1 MPLVSIDVIKNQFK
15 AYEEAVVAELELEE
29 LDRKDHLYFKPP
41 EGTTQ
46 HWKHEF
52 NIISTLKPAQFQSG
66 KFGDKQ
72 INEILATEASEFS
85 VKNYFVDALL
95 PKMLGKPSGFLVE
108 NSDDQK
114 TNYLEVI
121 LAIAESLS
129 PCVINVGDEDE
140 LKNTNKK
147 QNYWR
152 EGFKNELANNP
163 DFSSRLATYLA
174 QVPEADLRKATFSG
188 VKGTPFEFFVNLKR
202 SLGPKK
208 ERTFG
213 EALAFAKVDT
223 QLNKVENSAL
233 DAVMNAYRTTSLTS
247 MFGGKTRTLKT
258 AVKQDANLTTEER
271 PSIFKNS

>member
-1 MPLVSIDVIKNQFK
+1 
-15 AYEEAVVAELELEE
+15 
-29 LDRKDHLYFKPP
+29 
-41 EGTTQ
+41 
-46 HWKHEF
+46 
-52 NIISTLKPAQFQSG
+52 
-66 KFGDKQ
+66 
-72 INEILATEASEFS
+72 
-85 VKNYFVDALL
+85 
-95 PKMLGKPSGFLVE
+95 
-108 NSDDQK
+108 
-114 TNYLEVI
+114 VI

-129 PCVINVGDEDE
+129 PCVINVGDKDE
-140 LKNTNKK
+140 LKNTKKK

-174 QVPEADLRKATFSG
+174 QVPEADLRSATFSG

-208 ERTFG
+208 ERAFG
-213 EALAFAKVDT
+213 EALVFAKVDT

-258 AVKQDANLTTEER
+258 AVKQDADLTTDER
-271 PSIFKNS
+271 PSIFKKS